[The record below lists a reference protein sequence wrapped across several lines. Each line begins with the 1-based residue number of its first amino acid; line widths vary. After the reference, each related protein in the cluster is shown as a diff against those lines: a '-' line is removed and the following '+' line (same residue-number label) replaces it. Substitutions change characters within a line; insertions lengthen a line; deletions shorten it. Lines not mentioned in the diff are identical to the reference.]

1 MKPWVYKSKS
11 KVKNDMCF
19 LASHCIDT
27 FVRVQLSFRSW
38 AVIQSWHRFKVERDS
53 QIFFRNGSYIGHV
66 NPGHPIHHV
75 RHLEMKNIIFPPWE
89 SPPPSNMEI
98 FCLPWISPP
107 ASNVEIICPLWTS
120 PPNIQILKYFAHLDH
135 HLEHLAGYS
144 RSSDLSGAVGNLAKE
159 SSKSKVEN
167 QRQALQTF
175 NFDYISFAHHCDFL
189 RLWKR
194 GGNFG
199 GNLWK

>member
-1 MKPWVYKSKS
+1 M
-11 KVKNDMCF
+11 
-19 LASHCIDT
+19 ASHCIDT
-27 FVRVQLSFRSW
+27 FGRVQLSFRPW
-38 AVIQSWHRFKVERDS
+38 ADIQSWERFKD
-53 QIFFRNGSYIGHV
+53 IFQEWFLHWSRQPRSSYSPCQAPRKIKSMSPWTTTAILFWKGKR
-66 NPGHPIHHV
+66 IYC
-75 RHLEMKNIIFPPWE
+75 PP
-89 SPPPSNMEI
+89 
-98 FCLPWISPP
+98 
-107 ASNVEIICPLWTS
+107 WTS

-175 NFDYISFAHHCDFL
+175 HFDHISFAHHCDFL

>member
-1 MKPWVYKSKS
+1 MFFGITLHWYS
-11 KVKNDMCF
+11 
-19 LASHCIDT
+19 LRT
-27 FVRVQLSFRSW
+27 W
-38 AVIQSWHRFKVERDS
+38 AVIQSWERFKFEKDS
-53 QIFFRNGSYIGHV
+53 KIFFRNGSYIGHI
-66 NPGHPIHHV
+66 NSSHPIHHV
-75 RHLEMKNIIFPPWE
+75 RHLERKNIFCPPWR

-98 FCLPWISPP
+98 FCPT
-107 ASNVEIICPLWTS
+107 WTS
-120 PPNIQILKYFAHLDH
+120 PPNIQILKYFAHLEHHLHHQTKKYFAHLDH

-159 SSKSKVEN
+159 SSKSKIEI

-175 NFDYISFAHHCDFL
+175 HFDHISFAHHCDFL

>member
-1 MKPWVYKSKS
+1 MCFWHHIALLQLESLDHKQLL
-11 KVKNDMCF
+11 KVK
-19 LASHCIDT
+19 
-27 FVRVQLSFRSW
+27 
-38 AVIQSWHRFKVERDS
+38 RFKDIFQEWFLHWSRQPRSSYSPCQAPRNIMSMSPWTPDNHYNHFVFERKKHILPTLD
-53 QIFFRNGSYIGHV
+53 IAT
-66 NPGHPIHHV
+66 
-75 RHLEMKNIIFPPWE
+75 II
-89 SPPPSNMEI
+89 I
-98 FCLPWISPP
+98 D
-107 ASNVEIICPLWTS
+107 
-120 PPNIQILKYFAHLDH
+120 QKYFAHLDH

-159 SSKSKVEN
+159 SSKSKIEI

-175 NFDYISFAHHCDFL
+175 HFDHISFAHHCDFL